1 MSNQPQS
8 IYHQEFASLVTLA
21 VPLTLAY
28 IAQNSV
34 SFIDTV
40 MAGQIG
46 NDAIAGIALGSTS
59 WYLLTFIFSGVLLGL
74 NPIVSQA
81 NGSGDNGAIAC
92 ALRQSFLLSLIM
104 VVPAAVLF
112 WFSNNFFAL
121 LNQPP
126 EVSMESTAYLRAI
139 SWGLLPAFGYMAL
152 RATLEA
158 LSDTRPILVT
168 SIVCVGLNILAN
180 YALMLGHFGFPRLE
194 LVGAGYASAFVLT
207 CAFLMLLA
215 YFVSTYPE
223 LIRLS
228 KTELFDWPML
238 MEVLRLGVP
247 IGLTIGF
254 EVGMFSAASFAMGRF
269 GVDELAAHQIVLQ
282 TASITFTIPL
292 GIAIALSVRVGLAIG
307 AGDIN
312 RAKVAGY
319 VGIATAGAIMCISA
333 TAFLLFPGLIIGFF
347 LNLEDPENVNVI
359 QWCYLLF
366 VVAAIFQI
374 FDGLQVASSNA
385 LRGLKDTRAAML
397 LTLLAYWG
405 CGVTAGWLLAFVLGF
420 GPLGLW
426 YGMTIGLASAALLLI
441 LRYRWYF
448 RQESMLPVQE
458 TE

>member
-1 MSNQPQS
+1 MPALPES
-8 IYHQEFASLVTLA
+8 IYRQEFKSLVALA

-28 IAQNSV
+28 VAQNSV
-34 SFIDTV
+34 SFIDTM
-40 MAGQIG
+40 MAGQIS
-46 NDAIAGIALGSTS
+46 NDAIAGIALGSTT

-81 NGSGDNGAIAC
+81 NGSGDNESIAC

-104 VVPAAVLF
+104 IVPAAVLF
-112 WFSNNFFAL
+112 WFSNSFFAL
-121 LNQPP
+121 LNQPA

-180 YALMLGHFGFPRLE
+180 YALMFGHFGFPRLE

-207 CAFLMLLA
+207 CAFLMLLV
-215 YFVSTYPE
+215 YFCRTYPE
-223 LIRLS
+223 LVRRP
-228 KTELFDWPML
+228 KTNLFDLPMM
-238 MEVLRLGVP
+238 MEVLKLGVP

-307 AGDIN
+307 SGDID

-319 VGIATAGAIMCISA
+319 VGIATAGAVMCVSA
-333 TAFLLFPGLIIGFF
+333 TAFLVFPTLIIGFF
-347 LNLEDPENVNVI
+347 LTLDDPENVNVI

-405 CGVTAGWLLAFVLGF
+405 CGVTSGWLLAFVLGV

-448 RQESMLPVQE
+448 ARE